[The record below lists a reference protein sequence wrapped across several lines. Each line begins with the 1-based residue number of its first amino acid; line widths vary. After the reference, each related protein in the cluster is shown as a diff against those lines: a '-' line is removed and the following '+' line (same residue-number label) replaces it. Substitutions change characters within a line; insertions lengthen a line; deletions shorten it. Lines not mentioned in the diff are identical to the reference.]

1 MRTVIQHTFFFQ
13 EAILKRGHADDQ
25 ILANLG
31 MFQYILNSIFISIFG
46 MYFAG
51 NATNFLQTH

>member
-1 MRTVIQHTFFFQ
+1 MQHTFFFQ

-51 NATNFLQTH
+51 NATKFLQTH